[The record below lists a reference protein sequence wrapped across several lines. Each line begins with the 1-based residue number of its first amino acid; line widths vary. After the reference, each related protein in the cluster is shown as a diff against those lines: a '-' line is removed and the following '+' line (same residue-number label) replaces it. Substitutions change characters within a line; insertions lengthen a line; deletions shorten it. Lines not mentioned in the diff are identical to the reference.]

1 MKNTAGWHRVG
12 EVVAQDKERD
22 NEKTSTANE
31 RSEASLDM
39 LRKIENDRDASLYK
53 AVVGADCPTTIGCLG
68 EGGECISRDRCFL
81 SQRVRGESEG
91 CRTNLC
97 RNLAFCSPLC
107 SIVGVRRLQ
116 SRGWL

>member
-1 MKNTAGWHRVG
+1 MRVAGLL
-12 EVVAQDKERD
+12 ATLPLKLI
-22 NEKTSTANE
+22 TANE
-31 RSEASLDM
+31 RSEASLAM

-81 SQRVRGESEG
+81 SQRVRGESGE

-116 SRGWL
+116 SRESL